1 MFLKTLKLTNFK
13 NYESLALNFTA
24 PVTAFVGANGIGKTN
39 LLDAIYYLC
48 MTKSYFLASESD
60 VILKG
65 KDFLRIEGEFSDDGQ
80 RTTDDGY
87 QLSIS
92 PSSVVRRP
100 LSSAN
105 PTLKI
110 VAKVQPRKKKIF
122 ENNGVLYSTLTEHIG
137 LLPIVM
143 LAPDDTELIK
153 DGSEAR
159 RRFLDNT
166 LSQLDRVY
174 LRNLI
179 TYNKLLEQ
187 RNATLKKLADEPRI
201 NHYRLGTT
209 RDLSV
214 HDNDL
219 FLLLDIY
226 SEQMLPCAN
235 YIFEKRKQLIS
246 NFTPVFNRFYNHIA
260 GDDEKIFIKYESCIN
275 NNNLKNTWLE
285 TRSKDIILHRTTQ
298 GIHRDDLIFILN
310 DKPLKRFGSQGQLK
324 SFITALKLA
333 QFEMLK
339 SGINNEQLEP
349 QISNLKPTP
358 ILLLDD
364 IFDKFD
370 AVRLKNLLMLLESD
384 TYGQIFLTDTHIER
398 INDLQNVLSKPIQ
411 IFRIDQN
418 FQNFQN

>member
-1 MFLKTLKLTNFK
+1 MVLKTLKLTNFK
-13 NYESLALNFTA
+13 NYETLALDFTA
-24 PVTAFVGANGIGKTN
+24 PVTAFVGANGMGKTN

-65 KDFLRIEGEFSDDGQ
+65 KDFLRIEGEFKDAVTSQVHVVTSHDD
-80 RTTDDGY
+80 
-87 QLSIS
+87 LSLHKPDFSQI
-92 PSSVVRRP
+92 
-100 LSSAN
+100 
-105 PTLKI
+105 KI

-122 ENNGVLYSTLTEHIG
+122 ENNGVPYSTLTEHIG

-201 NHYRLGTT
+201 DHYRLGIT

-235 YIFEKRKQLIS
+235 YIFEKRTQLIS
-246 NFTPVFNRFYNHIA
+246 DFTPVFNKFYNHIA

-275 NNNLKNTWLE
+275 NSNLKNTWLE

-339 SGINNEQLEP
+339 LGMKHEVSGMSYEQHKR
-349 QISNLKPTP
+349 QTSDLKPTP

-398 INDLQNVLSKPIQ
+398 IKDLQNVLSKPIQ

-418 FQNFQN
+418 FQN